1 MRGVAIAATGLY
13 LPARVVTN
21 EDLIA
26 ECGLPVSG
34 RWIERHT
41 GIRERRWAA
50 EGENTSDLA
59 IAAARDVLARAAV
72 DPADL
77 DRLILAT
84 VSPDWPT
91 PATACVVQH
100 GLGARCPAFDVTS
113 ACAGWLVA
121 LDLGVK
127 CVQTGEER
135 VLVLASE
142 VRSRWIDK
150 GDPRVAPLFADGA
163 AGALLVPAAPGTGFL
178 STVLQSEG
186 SGAEKVYVPA
196 GGARRPASA
205 ETVAAG
211 EHTIRMVDGR
221 GIFEQA
227 VAGMGAIA
235 DLALKKAGLT
245 LADIDLV
252 VPHQANKLIIEAGM
266 KALGVPMD
274 KVMVT
279 VDHIGNCTAA
289 TVPITLHEAIQA
301 GRLQSGQTALLVAVG
316 GGYSAGAAVY
326 RVP

>member
-1 MRGVAIAATGLY
+1 
-13 LPARVVTN
+13 
-21 EDLIA
+21 
-26 ECGLPVSG
+26 
-34 RWIERHT
+34 
-41 GIRERRWAA
+41 
-50 EGENTSDLA
+50 
-59 IAAARDVLARAAV
+59 
-72 DPADL
+72 
-77 DRLILAT
+77 
-84 VSPDWPT
+84 
-91 PATACVVQH
+91 
-100 GLGARCPAFDVTS
+100 
-113 ACAGWLVA
+113 
-121 LDLGVK
+121 
-127 CVQTGEER
+127 
-135 VLVLASE
+135 
-142 VRSRWIDK
+142 
-150 GDPRVAPLFADGA
+150 
-163 AGALLVPAAPGTGFL
+163 
-178 STVLQSEG
+178 
-186 SGAEKVYVPA
+186 
-196 GGARRPASA
+196 
-205 ETVAAG
+205 
-211 EHTIRMVDGR
+211 MVDGR